1 MVVLDEPTAALD
13 ALAEKQLYERF
24 DRMIGKKSAVYISHR
39 LASTRFCDRIA
50 MFMDG
55 RMAEYGTHDELIS
68 RGGEYARLFEVQ
80 AQYYRD
86 HPEGEE
92 AAE

>member
-1 MVVLDEPTAALD
+1 
-13 ALAEKQLYERF
+13 
-24 DRMIGKKSAVYISHR
+24 
-39 LASTRFCDRIA
+39 

-55 RMAEYGTHDELIS
+55 RMVEYGTHDELTA
-68 RGGEYARLFEVQ
+68 RGGEYARLFDLQ
-80 AQYYRD
+80 ARYYRE

>member
-1 MVVLDEPTAALD
+1 
-13 ALAEKQLYERF
+13 
-24 DRMIGKKSAVYISHR
+24 
-39 LASTRFCDRIA
+39 